1 MKRGGLEYDTM
12 QSQANRVAARPTR
25 RRSRRGFTLIETALA
40 TIIVGVGVLAMV
52 AAQQAFHMQNAWST
66 HASTATWLG
75 NEIREM
81 SLDLPRHDP
90 VTGYDAVN
98 DVGWGPE
105 AANETWYGDYDDI
118 DDFDGLFFAAADGNG
133 PINARREV
141 ITNMDG
147 WRQIVTVTMVD
158 PFDITSTAVA
168 PGDPYLLKV
177 DVEVRYQSPFD
188 NTEETITTVSW
199 LVPE

>member
-1 MKRGGLEYDTM
+1 MKF
-12 QSQANRVAARPTR
+12 QVNRADGSRTR
-25 RRSRRGFTLIETALA
+25 RGRPRGFTLIETALA

-52 AAQQAFHMQNAWST
+52 AAQQAFHLQNAWST

-81 SLDLPRHDP
+81 TLNLPRHDP
-90 VTGYDAVN
+90 VTGYDPIN
-98 DVGWGPE
+98 DVGWGAE
-105 AANETWYGDYDDI
+105 IANETWYGDYDDI

-141 ITNMDG
+141 ISNMDG
-147 WRQIVTVTMVD
+147 WRQIITVTMVD
-158 PFDITSTAVA
+158 PFDITSTAVT

-188 NTEETITTVSW
+188 DTEESITTVSW
-199 LVPE
+199 LVPD